1 MEIWSLKG
9 EETPSLINESS
20 FGCFLP
26 LVTLLGHS
34 LEWYFFCKNYRLLF
48 NGRDFCEI
56 LTKRFLLKN

>member
-34 LEWYFFCKNYRLLF
+34 LEWYFFVKII
-48 NGRDFCEI
+48 DFYS
-56 LTKRFLLKN
+56 TGGTSVKF

>member
-1 MEIWSLKG
+1 MEMRMEIWSLKG

-34 LEWYFFCKNYRLLF
+34 LEWYFFVKII
-48 NGRDFCEI
+48 DFYS
-56 LTKRFLLKN
+56 TGGTSVKF